1 MDQMSFEHR
10 LYDPQNAAVFCC
22 NFARV
27 WSSLLSVGGYAFKYV
42 PDKYHLKKETRD
54 EIKKAGY

>member
-1 MDQMSFEHR
+1 MSTAYTTPKMLLFF
-10 LYDPQNAAVFCC
+10 AAILHEFG
-22 NFARV
+22 
-27 WSSLLSVGGYAFKYV
+27 SSLLSVGGYAFKYV